1 MANQSF
7 SLRSILEKEKLTSD
21 GSNYI
26 DWHCNLR
33 IILRQEKKEY
43 VLSTLVPLPP
53 GNKASKEEQEAYNKH
68 FDDESDVNYLI
79 IVVMSPEHQKYFM
92 DSALDS
98 CEIMEQLKELFQ
110 NKAHVERCEIT
121 KALVECK
128 MVECSSVSSH
138 VMKMMSYMQQLEKL
152 DNPVPQRMATDF
164 IINSLTPSY
173 LGFVM
178 NFHMNDMEKSLDE
191 LHGMLKMAEEDIKKS
206 DPKVVLSVSDKW
218 KKIKKKNTY
227 KTKKGKGKAPV
238 KNISGPKGNQK
249 LKSPAT
255 PDTECFYYKGNGHWK
270 RNCPK
275 YLTDK
280 KARNVPS
287 TSGNFV
293 IVVNITTSNYEWV
306 FDTGSCAHICQNEQ
320 ALKNRRQLK
329 KGEVM
334 LRVEK
339 GVNVSVVAIGNVEL
353 ALP

>member
-1 MANQSF
+1 
-7 SLRSILEKEKLTSD
+7 
-21 GSNYI
+21 
-26 DWHCNLR
+26 
-33 IILRQEKKEY
+33 
-43 VLSTLVPLPP
+43 
-53 GNKASKEEQEAYNKH
+53 
-68 FDDESDVNYLI
+68 
-79 IVVMSPEHQKYFM
+79 
-92 DSALDS
+92 
-98 CEIMEQLKELFQ
+98 
-110 NKAHVERCEIT
+110 
-121 KALVECK
+121 
-128 MVECSSVSSH
+128 
-138 VMKMMSYMQQLEKL
+138 MQQLEKL

-173 LGFVM
+173 SGFVM

-218 KKIKKKNTY
+218 KMIKKKNTY

-275 YLTDK
+275 YLAEK

-339 GVNVSVVAIGNVEL
+339 GVNVSAVAIGNVEL